1 MLMLNIFGVLVGIK
15 SMLIFDL
22 QSLQFV
28 RLLNKIKRMI
38 SRIIISNLFYYELL
52 SINNFKLTMYFGQ
65 VHIFIICTSL
75 RGNFSK
81 NLKCMQKG
89 FFFFFFFMKLTL
101 LFLLSWKKQCFRT
114 HCFDIN
120 NLGTKDWNFNVLLT
134 LHHSMRNFYSYYH
147 YIQWRS

>member
-1 MLMLNIFGVLVGIK
+1 MLNIFGVLVGIK

-89 FFFFFFFMKLTL
+89 FFFFFFFYEADFTFSFKLKETVFQNP
-101 LFLLSWKKQCFRT
+101 LF
-114 HCFDIN
+114 
-120 NLGTKDWNFNVLLT
+120 
-134 LHHSMRNFYSYYH
+134 
-147 YIQWRS
+147 